1 MRRLITLISA
11 GRNRTIVIRRELP
24 RTKDAGW
31 AMEPYRIK
39 GRRILLSVSPR
50 PVTSTVALPYA
61 EASMRRSARTK
72 PAIPSSQPM
81 GFSHRRR
88 VPSRPS
94 GSERQRAAASRRA
107 ALTGGAG
114 ARRSKWREWQAWSW
128 LSGLRFCLEFGL
140 RADGNGPDE
149 AQQLTADR
157 SHNLRFVFSFNG
169 ELFVTGTQT
178 PLSFPGSAALLER
191 YRAGTMVRVISS
203 AARRDSSQNAMPE
216 FVNRNSQM
224 RSNCSSR
231 KRYP

>member
-149 AQQLTADR
+149 AQQLTAR
-157 SHNLRFVFSFNG
+157 SQSQSAVCLFLWRRASCNG
-169 ELFVTGTQT
+169 YTNATELSGTA
-178 PLSFPGSAALLER
+178 PFGKIPRRHHGSGDL
-191 YRAGTMVRVISS
+191 
-203 AARRDSSQNAMPE
+203 
-216 FVNRNSQM
+216 
-224 RSNCSSR
+224 
-231 KRYP
+231 